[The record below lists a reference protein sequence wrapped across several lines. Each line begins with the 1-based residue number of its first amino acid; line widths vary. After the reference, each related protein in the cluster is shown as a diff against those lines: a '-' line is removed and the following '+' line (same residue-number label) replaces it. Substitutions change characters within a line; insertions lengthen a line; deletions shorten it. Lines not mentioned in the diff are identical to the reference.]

1 MRIGQELLIFYQWP
15 IFVCVRFFSSDF
27 STLPQFVPLHSYF
40 LLLYSVV
47 LNSVSHVIFTQLFIS
62 LSSLL
67 AKTESKSNVD
77 SGRKMMEA
85 VKVGHNGGILACD
98 VRYKTKCQNN
108 P

>member
-1 MRIGQELLIFYQWP
+1 MC
-15 IFVCVRFFSSDF
+15 FVWNRNN
-27 STLPQFVPLHSYF
+27 FVQAEGHGIS
-40 LLLYSVV
+40 
-47 LNSVSHVIFTQLFIS
+47 SVSHVIFTQLFIS